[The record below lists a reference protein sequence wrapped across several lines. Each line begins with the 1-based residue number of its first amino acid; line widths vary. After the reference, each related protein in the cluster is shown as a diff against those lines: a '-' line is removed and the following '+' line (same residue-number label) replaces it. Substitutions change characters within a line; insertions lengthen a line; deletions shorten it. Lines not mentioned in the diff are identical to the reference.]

1 MSRCLKTAIA
11 NRGQRASRQERS
23 EEEVGDGE
31 LNQVDSAALPEKE
44 ETMDIN
50 MLNPNDPQEREVGVW
65 LFRLSTAHA
74 DRPKNLGAHKRW
86 LAGKLEVAVRRATGQ
101 QEQKRAQQRRTVDTV
116 MSVERAKAETAFLE
130 ALLSE

>member
-1 MSRCLKTAIA
+1 M
-11 NRGQRASRQERS
+11 NF
-23 EEEVGDGE
+23 
-31 LNQVDSAALPEKE
+31 
-44 ETMDIN
+44 ET
-50 MLNPNDPQEREVGVW
+50 LNPNDPEEREVGIW

-101 QEQKRAQQRRTVDTV
+101 QEQKRAQQRRTVESTL

-130 ALLSE
+130 ASLSE